1 MRIDK
6 ITLKGFTTYQAEQS
20 LSLAEL
26 GSGVIAVTGPNG
38 SGKTTLLESVPGAI
52 YRQTPSRGSIADLA
66 TARDARIEI
75 SGENGSPFRI
85 RLDVDHKNGKQEAVI
100 CDAAGEP
107 LAGGPSK
114 NKEYDKYIAKH
125 LIPIDVYLA
134 SYFASQTGV
143 GSLFKMSRGD
153 RRALFGRLLGL
164 ERLEV
169 MAAQARDRARAT
181 ESEMTAARAALDA
194 IASQSEDIAR
204 LTQELAEASQR
215 ADVAKSAAAIYQT
228 KLDQAVKVRAEL
240 EAAAAEVE
248 RAGKRARDARRA
260 ADNAAN
266 DLALAQRE
274 LAGLG
279 AILSRAAAIRSLA
292 TEIRDTE
299 SELEQIRTRG
309 EAAAA
314 EEREA
319 RDKATEAARKLQ
331 EAKTIEAEAF
341 RKVKQLQD
349 SLADWKARLE
359 RARKATA
366 SVPCSGALDDAA
378 RSTCSALVGHFQTIQ
393 DAEATIADID
403 NRIPDADHLH
413 TESVTATGIF
423 GTEAGSAAS
432 LAADA
437 KAAAET
443 IRADYAK
450 TAKQLAALRANDKS
464 SELTAAEAKAAV
476 LRDRIA
482 DLEAK
487 DAAAE
492 AEAQKA
498 LADVPVLDGAIRAKA
513 EQDVQHLTKSVADE
527 RGLYEAGLGLTS
539 QIETRLKAATQAQAK
554 AESLREK
561 LAPLDRD
568 LADYRWLGRALGRE
582 GVQALELD
590 AAGPRVS
597 TLANELLADAYGS
610 RFQLRFET
618 QAALANGKGV
628 KETFDIVV
636 CDSERGREGDGED
649 LSGGEKVIVGEA
661 LGLAVGLF
669 HAQSAGANLG
679 TVIRDETVG
688 ALDPENGQR
697 YMAMLRAF
705 LRVGRVHQLLMVSHA
720 PAITALADRV
730 INVDNG
736 IIRVN

>member
-6 ITLKGFTTYQAEQS
+6 ITIKGFTTYQTEQS
-20 LSLAEL
+20 LALDEL

-38 SGKTTLLESVPGAI
+38 SGKTSLLEAVPGAV
-52 YRQTPSRGSIADLA
+52 YRQTPSRGSIATLA
-66 TARDARIEI
+66 TARDARIELE
-75 SGENGSPFRI
+75 GENGQGFRI
-85 RLDVDHKNGKQEAVI
+85 RLDCDAHTGRQEAVI
-100 CDAAGEP
+100 CDAQGEP
-107 LAGGPSK
+107 LAGPK
-114 NKEYDKYIAKH
+114 VKEFDAYVGQH
-125 LIPIDVYLA
+125 LIPLDVYLA
-134 SYFASQTGV
+134 SYFSSQTGA
-143 GSLFKMSRGD
+143 GSLFKMSRSD

-164 ERLEV
+164 ERLEQL
-169 MAAQARDRARAT
+169 AGQARDHSRAT

-194 IASQSEDIAR
+194 IASQAEDITR

-215 ADVAKSAAAIYQT
+215 ADVAKSAAAIYQDR
-228 KLDQAVKVRAEL
+228 LDRTIKVLAEL

-248 RAGKRARDARRA
+248 RAGKRAQDARRA
-260 ADNAAN
+260 ADSAAN
-266 DLALAQRE
+266 DLAQAQRE
-274 LAGLG
+274 IASLG
-279 AILSRAAAIRSLA
+279 SILSRAVGIRSLA
-292 TEIRDTE
+292 AEITSTEV
-299 SELEQIRTRG
+299 ELERIRVRG

-314 EEREA
+314 EER
-319 RDKATEAARKLQ
+319 AAKDRAVAADRKYQ
-331 EAKTIEAEAF
+331 EAKAIEAEAL
-341 RKVKQLQD
+341 RSIQQLHKA
-349 SLADWKARLE
+349 LADWKARLE
-359 RARKATA
+359 RARRATA
-366 SVPCSGALDDAA
+366 SVPCSGVLKDAE
-378 RSTCSALVGHFQTIQ
+378 RSACSALVGHFQTIQ
-393 DAEATIADID
+393 EAEAAIADIED
-403 NRIPDADHLH
+403 RIPDADHLH
-413 TESVTATGIF
+413 SESTVATGIF

-432 LAADA
+432 LATEA

-443 IRADYAK
+443 VRADYANA
-450 TAKQLAALRANDKS
+450 AKQLAALRANDKS

-487 DAAAE
+487 ATNAE
-492 AEAQKA
+492 AEAQKS
-498 LADVPVLDGAIRAKA
+498 LAAVPVVDSAIRAKA
-513 EQDVQHLTKSVADE
+513 EQDVQYLTKEVADE
-527 RGLYEAGLGLTS
+527 RSQYETGLGLVA
-539 QIETRLKAATQAQAK
+539 QIGTRLKAATQAQAK
-554 AESLREK
+554 AEALREK

-568 LADYRWLGRALGRE
+568 LAAYRWLGRALGRE

-636 CDSERGREGDGED
+636 VDAERGREGDGED

-697 YMAMLRAF
+697 YMSMLRAF